1 MAGLSRT
8 KAASGG
14 LSAHVGGYASF
25 GNSNNYYLTHTSGT
39 DAAGGNT
46 YITPE
51 GHHYLKTGELST
63 DFTTYS
69 DTSIRHNFAKLEHS
83 AKSLSTYSSS
93 AAGLSCIVKT
103 GSDYYRISVYNYS
116 GAGTQYGN
124 NLDLA
129 WHNLGTLAHG
139 SISVSNSQ
147 NWAGVQ
153 TGSICRAICSNA
165 DGTVLYLLNYASNQ
179 ATSNRWGITSIHLG
193 FSSGALVA
201 GGSATRIAAH
211 QQGSSLNTFLYG
223 LVASDQSRYYMYM
236 AWYGN
241 YLYIVSAY
249 ATSQGAGFNFGD
261 GVAGSFSDA
270 TSPSGITYRLRIA
283 KCNASG
289 SSAPSYNS
297 NFSRTSPYSVR
308 SVSID
313 HANAVV
319 YLVAANYIS
328 SFAFNA
334 SNWSAADTK
343 QCIGYNFVITNSSSY
358 DTVFHKKV
366 GDIEHFNVLQNNY
379 AQYYGLSS
387 LPAVGEL
394 STTLRMGTNEATYM
408 RIK

>member
-25 GNSNNYYLTHTSGT
+25 GNSNNSYLTHTSGT

-51 GHHYLKTGELST
+51 GHHYLRVGKLTT
-63 DFTTYS
+63 DFTTYP
-69 DTSIRHNFAKLEHS
+69 DTSIRHNY
-83 AKSLSTYSSS
+83 AKSEHGAAGLGTYSSS

-129 WHNLGTLAHG
+129 WTNLGTGSHG
-139 SISVSNSQ
+139 SISVSDSQ

-211 QQGSSLNTFLYG
+211 QQGSSLNTFLYS
-223 LVASDQSRYYMYM
+223 LVAADQSQYYMSM

-241 YLYIVSAY
+241 YLYIISAY
-249 ATSQGAGFNFGD
+249 ATSQGAGFNFAD
-261 GVAGSFSDA
+261 GVAGTFSD
-270 TSPSGITYRLRIA
+270 TSSPSGISYRLRIA

-313 HANAVV
+313 HANAVI
-319 YLVAANYIS
+319 YFAAMNYIS
-328 SFAFNA
+328 SIPFNA
-334 SNWSAADTK
+334 SDWSATDTK
-343 QCIGYNFVITNSSSY
+343 QAIGHNFVVTNSSPY

-366 GDIEHFNVLQNNY
+366 GNIEHFNLLQNNY
-379 AQYYGLSS
+379 SQYYGISS
-387 LPAVGEL
+387 LLAIGEL
-394 STTLRMGTNEATYM
+394 SNLVRMGTNEQTYM